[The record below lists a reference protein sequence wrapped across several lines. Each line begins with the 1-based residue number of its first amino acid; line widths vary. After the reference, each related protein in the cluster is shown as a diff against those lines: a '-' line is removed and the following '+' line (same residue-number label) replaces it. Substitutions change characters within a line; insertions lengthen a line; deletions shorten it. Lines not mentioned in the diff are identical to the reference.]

1 MPDGLL
7 KQHPDDATRQV
18 ADLPSPRVQAHAAN
32 LMVLGDSSLACVWF
46 GGSMEGRSDISV
58 FMSRLDPGAAQWS
71 EPIQLSHD
79 AERSEQNPVLFP
91 APGGELWLL
100 HTAQYSGHQNTSVVR
115 RRLSL
120 EEWQAIHEH
129 AKQHLPPWVSR
140 MLVLALV
147 TGQRRGDLQKM
158 RFADA
163 YDDHL
168 HIQQQKTGTLL
179 RLPLALRLDYRR
191 SIAGAAIAEAS
202 VKEMRRF
209 GGEETVLA
217 AWHERMARI
226 FPDVQD
232 GDHILGVYTPDGA
245 RFSHNGRD
253 LGGIDDARFARDFF
267 GIWLDPRTSAPEL
280 RAALLTP
287 PAG

>member
-1 MPDGLL
+1 MSSSSNLFMPD
-7 KQHPDDATRQV
+7 R
-18 ADLPSPRVQAHAAN
+18 
-32 LMVLGDSSLACVWF
+32 
-46 GGSMEGRSDISV
+46 
-58 FMSRLDPGAAQWS
+58 
-71 EPIQLSHD
+71 
-79 AERSEQNPVLFP
+79 
-91 APGGELWLL
+91 
-100 HTAQYSGHQNTSVVR
+100 R
-115 RRLSL
+115 RRLL
-120 EEWQAIHEH
+120 NA
-129 AKQHLPPWVSR
+129 VG
-140 MLVLALV
+140 LALLAWPV
-147 TGQRRGDLQKM
+147 AALAKNSDVSETLQPGLRRWGRGEFRRFGFLVYEASLWAGDVPT
-158 RFADA
+158 RP
-163 YDDHL
+163 
-168 HIQQQKTGTLL
+168 
-179 RLPLALRLDYRR
+179 PLALRLDYKRR
-191 SIAGAAIAEAS
+191 ISGSAIAEAS

-209 GGEETVLA
+209 GSEEAVLA